1 MPIVNAKM
9 SPDGK
14 KKKLVWNDNG
24 TMKLEDTSSGGLPS
38 VSVSD
43 DGKLLGVSSGEWTA
57 VNPPSGSFI
66 IRLTWDDVTY
76 VGTLDKTWQEIK
88 DAVDSN
94 NIPLVI
100 TDAEGEG
107 FSDIEFCYLSFIG
120 HSASEDWY
128 DVKVVV
134 PYYISDQDQVTF
146 TGYDFTASSPS
157 GYPQNIPGAS
167 E

>member
-24 TMKLEDTSSGGLPS
+24 TMKLEDTGSGGLPS
-38 VSVSD
+38 VSGSD
-43 DGKLLGVSSGEWTA
+43 NGKLLGVSSGEWTA

-66 IRLTWDDVTY
+66 IHLTWDDETY

-94 NIPLVI
+94 NIPI
-100 TDAEGEG
+100 IINGAEDEG
-107 FSDIEFCYLSFIG
+107 SSELEFCYLSFIG
-120 HSASEDWY
+120 HDASIDWY
-128 DVKVVV
+128 DLRIVI
-134 PYYISDQDQVTF
+134 PYYTPDQQEVSF
-146 TGYDFTASSPS
+146 EGFEFIASSPS
-157 GYPQNIPGAS
+157 GYPECIPAGS